1 MANPIDGSGQT
12 VTAWTLGRDRH
23 AVTCVLM
30 AVASGGYVLQLSH
43 EGQRVLDAPCASP
56 QEAIARSVE
65 AFEVFVACGWF
76 APQRITK

>member
-1 MANPIDGSGQT
+1 MTNPIDGSGQT

-30 AVASGGYVLQLSH
+30 SAASGGYVLRLSH
-43 EGQRVLDAPCASP
+43 EGQHVLDAPCASP

-65 AFEVFVACGWF
+65 SLEVFVACGWF
-76 APQRITK
+76 APERIAK

>member
-1 MANPIDGSGQT
+1 MTNHIDGSGQT
-12 VTAWTLGRDRH
+12 VTAWTLGRDRN

-30 AVASGGYVLQLSH
+30 AVSSGGYMLKLTH
-43 EGQRVLDAPCASP
+43 EGQGVLEAPCASP